1 MAADIARRRYPT
13 EGGFSSI
20 GEEISTT
27 ENLKKK
33 RQLEKEDNSSLRR
46 ESTIVEVGRRV

>member
-1 MAADIARRRYPT
+1 MAVDIARRQYPT

-27 ENLKKK
+27 ENLPKK
-33 RQLEKEDNSSLRR
+33 RNLEKEDNCSLRR
-46 ESTIVEVGRRV
+46 GSSIVEVSRRI